1 MSARVVDMTP
11 TWRGILPLLV
21 EIAADRRNPGSD
33 TAWQEL
39 RRMADIADEAV
50 AADIAADKAARA
62 AEGGAA

>member
-1 MSARVVDMTP
+1 MNARVIDMMP

-21 EIAADRRNPGSD
+21 EIAADSRNPGRD
-33 TAWQEL
+33 MAWQEL

-62 AEGGAA
+62 ATAAP

>member
-1 MSARVVDMTP
+1 MTARVIDMTP
-11 TWRGILPLLV
+11 TWRGVLPLLV
-21 EIAADRRNPGSD
+21 EIAADSRNPGRD
-33 TAWQEL
+33 MAWQEL